1 MTILKKSLLLFLISS
16 LTFSQNITIK
26 YSGDSDNTI
35 LLTCQ
40 AVEVLQSP
48 TVLNKENRNLKITL
62 DSPTTLLCNQVTR
75 NTLIFALP
83 NETIE
88 FYINEKGLINYYC
101 DSNKYR
107 KLESEFINDCFEKF
121 GTTEN
126 KFDY

>member
-1 MTILKKSLLLFLISS
+1 M
-16 LTFSQNITIK
+16 
-26 YSGDSDNTI
+26 
-35 LLTCQ
+35 
-40 AVEVLQSP
+40 
-48 TVLNKENRNLKITL
+48 
-62 DSPTTLLCNQVTR
+62 CNQVTR

-126 KFDY
+126 ISDYNELKQIRLLNGKSKYFDKEYTKENGITGKLL

>member
-48 TVLNKENRNLKITL
+48 TVLNKEEQEFKNNIRQP
-62 DSPTTLLCNQVTR
+62 D
-75 NTLIFALP
+75 NTVV
-83 NETIE
+83 
-88 FYINEKGLINYYC
+88 
-101 DSNKYR
+101 
-107 KLESEFINDCFEKF
+107 
-121 GTTEN
+121 
-126 KFDY
+126 